1 MPGQKSTPEIPNARA
16 RTSVPT
22 FIRESLPPPPSA
34 LAQQTCKSNF
44 GLKMH
49 ITNTQTKEHFQGGH
63 SEEGCLRYRGEY
75 CISGSLSD

>member
-1 MPGQKSTPEIPNARA
+1 MPEQKLTPEIPNARA

-22 FIRESLPPPPSA
+22 FIMESLPPLSA
-34 LAQQTCKSNF
+34 LAQQTWKSNF

-63 SEEGCLRYRGEY
+63 SEEGCLRYRGKY